1 MVYTDI
7 QCSWMVR
14 ATWWPPPP
22 STPSDPLP
30 RTISRFLPNP
40 LGFELV
46 CFEFFLIFKFFK
58 YFLFQISIAPSL
70 IEPALTSLL
79 ALTSPPQIFFW
90 LDWDFSKTNVM
101 TMMIMVMMMM
111 TEMMKHHLLGLL
123 VMSATTVCPLG
134 GVSEMRNGA
143 GRNFAPR
150 VHWFRIGRPVFFNIQ
165 RYMYLI
171 VTFLFL
177 FAYGFS
183 VAVWFFWF
191 CGGRESCEQAWFSD
205 GQASCLLMKDIRKF
219 YFLSNCWFSLL
230 IYIYIFSLSVL
241 IYFFP
246 QIFFFC
252 FIRQYCRLWKLHEER
267 KVRV

>member
-1 MVYTDI
+1 
-7 QCSWMVR
+7 
-14 ATWWPPPP
+14 
-22 STPSDPLP
+22 
-30 RTISRFLPNP
+30 
-40 LGFELV
+40 
-46 CFEFFLIFKFFK
+46 
-58 YFLFQISIAPSL
+58 
-70 IEPALTSLL
+70 
-79 ALTSPPQIFFW
+79 
-90 LDWDFSKTNVM
+90 
-101 TMMIMVMMMM
+101 MVMMMM

-230 IYIYIFSLSVL
+230 IYIYIFPFGFDLFFSANFFFLFHTSVL
-241 IYFFP
+241 PTLEITRGKKSTCIKRTRRPDKIYYKIWCKKKKFDRIVYMIFRVVSTGFVFILCKLDANLDSGHWQIHYP
-246 QIFFFC
+246 LMPLKWSTILQSVLSFWSRLISPPSPRTNTHSVLYIFFALFC
-252 FIRQYCRLWKLHEER
+252 F
-267 KVRV
+267 